1 MNAETSRNSLTSL
14 VNDVDFWLKAVATCL
29 TAIFLTLAWRIDD
42 TDLLASALL
51 FLAAVL
57 SLLNERW
64 KSLSFQTSLS
74 SMIIGSLIVGFLLAR
89 SSATPS
95 ISFLLG
101 FPLLGALAL
110 ALLASGFKGI
120 HQYKKELGI
129 LLFLALP
136 RLILPLL
143 VDPTLWTAK
152 FSATALWYLGFP
164 VIRDGL
170 NIQIN
175 TGIVEVYPGCSG
187 IDSMIHLL
195 SLSGLY
201 ILMFACGWVQKI
213 LVAIAALI
221 IAFIVNG
228 FRVALMAYLV
238 SISNDAAFDYWHEG
252 DGSLIFSVI
261 AVLIFGS
268 LCFILMRQGESAENT
283 FLDADEQWDDME
295 G

>member
-1 MNAETSRNSLTSL
+1 MNAKASKNSFHSL
-14 VNDVDFWLKAVATCL
+14 VNDVDFWLKAIATCL
-29 TAIFLTLAWRIDD
+29 AAIFLTLTWRIDD

-51 FLAAVL
+51 FLAAVI
-57 SLLNERW
+57 SLLNDRW
-64 KSLSFQTSLS
+64 KTLNSQSSLFSV
-74 SMIIGSLIVGFLLAR
+74 IIGSLILGFLLVR
-89 SSATPS
+89 STTTPS
-95 ISFLLG
+95 VSFLLG
-101 FPLLGALAL
+101 FPLLAAFAL

-136 RLILPLL
+136 RLTLPLL
-143 VDPTLWTAK
+143 IDPTLWTAK

-164 VIRDGL
+164 VVRDGL

-175 TGIVEVYPGCSG
+175 AGIVEVYPGCSG

-201 ILMFACGWVQKI
+201 ILMFASGWLQKV
-213 LVAIAALI
+213 LVAIASLI

-238 SISNDAAFDYWHEG
+238 SISNSDAFDYWHEG

-268 LCFILMRQGESAENT
+268 LCFILMRQGESVEHP